1 MLFFNNFINGKLA
14 TLNFGFVGFFMCF
27 VTHPPHSLKDSN
39 VSLKMKTTKEGI
51 EVRSL
56 AYNISKVEGFV
67 GAPGWGLEQVT
78 SGLIIHTNLHNPNHM
93 LISA

>member
-1 MLFFNNFINGKLA
+1 MFFFKNFINGKFV
-14 TLNFGFVGFFMCF
+14 TLNFGFGGFFMCF

-56 AYNISKVEGFV
+56 AYNILKVEGCV

-78 SGLIIHTNLHNPNHM
+78 SRLIIHTNLHNPNNK